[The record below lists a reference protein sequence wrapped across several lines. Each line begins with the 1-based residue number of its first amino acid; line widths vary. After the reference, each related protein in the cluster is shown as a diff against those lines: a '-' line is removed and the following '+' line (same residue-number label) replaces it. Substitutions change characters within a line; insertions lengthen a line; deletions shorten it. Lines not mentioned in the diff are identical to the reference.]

1 MKKLT
6 MIVTLFILL
15 LSTFTTASA
24 AALFKDVDDSH
35 PDKVAYDFLATKGL
49 IITNATSNFG
59 VTKEITRLEAAEL
72 LVEALDIDTAKQFD
86 VLISDFDRDHPS
98 YPIVAAVV
106 EKGMMSLDGD
116 SAFNRDQPFTRGEA
130 AVFLVQGFGLTGTV
144 SKTFQDVLPEYWVSD
159 AIKTLQS
166 QNIISSTTNNTF
178 RPLENVT
185 KGDFVVWLARSMEP
199 NLRKVT
205 APPAQP
211 VPPAKSCE
219 KPSNKKIVKVNVQVT
234 SLWKTP
240 NAYRAVD
247 KPSISAPV
255 DIHKWT
261 KNMSIK
267 EKWWLVNKVDTQAL
281 FGDEVTILKK
291 SGNWVK
297 IAIKDQ
303 YVPHQKEGYPGWV
316 PKSHIYETT
325 KGYSDCAIA
334 VVNAKSTTLY
344 SDTAKKNKYISISY
358 STILPV
364 VKEEGDWLHVQTPQ
378 NGVKYMHKKD
388 AKVFKNYKS
397 IPKPTQKDIVNSAK
411 MFLNLPYLWAGT
423 SSYGYDCSGIIYSV
437 YKNHGIIIPRDSF
450 VQATKGKAVKK
461 ANLQPGDLVFF
472 AGNRG
477 KGKVYH
483 VGLYVGDGKMLHAP
497 SSSSKVRIES
507 MNNGTF
513 KTNYA
518 GAQRYLD

>member
-1 MKKLT
+1 MKKIT
-6 MIVTLFILL
+6 MIFILFILL

-24 AALFKDVDDSH
+24 ATLFKDVDDTH
-35 PDKVAYDFLATKGL
+35 PDKAAYDFLVSKGL
-49 IITNATSNFG
+49 IVGNTTSNFG
-59 VTKEITRLEAAEL
+59 VHKEITRLEAAEL
-72 LVEALDIDTAKQFD
+72 LVEALNIDTKKQFD

-98 YPIVAAVV
+98 YPIVAALV
-106 EKGMMSLDGD
+106 EKGIMNLDGD
-116 SAFNRDQPFTRGEA
+116 NAFNRDQPFTRGEA
-130 AVFLVQGFGLTGTV
+130 AVFLVQGFGLTGTI

-166 QNIISSTTNNTF
+166 HNIISSTIDNKF

-199 NLRKVT
+199 KLRQPPT
-205 APPAQP
+205 LAPPT
-211 VPPAKSCE
+211 KSCE

-261 KNMSIK
+261 QNMSIK

-281 FGDEVTILKK
+281 FGDEVTILKT
-291 SGNWVK
+291 SGSWVK

-316 PKSHIYETT
+316 PKSHIFETT
-325 KGYSDCAIA
+325 KDYTDCSIA

-344 SDTAKKNKYISISY
+344 RDMAKKNKYISISY

-364 VKEEGDWLHVQTPQ
+364 MKEEGDWLHVQTPQ
-378 NGVKYMHKKD
+378 NGVKYMQKKD

-397 IPKPTQKDIVNSAK
+397 IPKPSQKDIVNSAK

-450 VQATKGKAVKK
+450 VQATKGTAVKK

-507 MNNGTF
+507 MNVGTF

-518 GAQRYLD
+518 GARRYLD